1 MKKSPKHKP
10 IDSLNHDPRVQ
21 ATTTM
26 KRHSLRHIYIFG
38 HMILATWPQLKTET
52 IWLDKSTRFNLTDV
66 EEAEEH
72 HVTTQSVS
80 LYVNLSEVD
89 GPSLH

>member
-38 HMILATWPQLKTET
+38 HMTTTE
-52 IWLDKSTRFNLTDV
+52 N
-66 EEAEEH
+66 
-72 HVTTQSVS
+72 
-80 LYVNLSEVD
+80 
-89 GPSLH
+89 